1 MKRKLACFGLAFAM
15 AELFAAY
22 LPPLVLLPAAAFFA
36 LLAFL
41 YRRYDIGIPFAGIF
55 CGLLCFF
62 VFYMAAVRPLQAYA
76 GQTAQCTV
84 IVETDTEPAY
94 QEGMY
99 RGSLRVTSWNGEAT
113 NFLVECSAF
122 PAASPGDTF
131 AAQWKFSDLEAD
143 AYQMSYRSQGIH
155 LQAEYLGSYRPQ
167 PSCQAPRFTLF
178 RLRKILSQRLKA
190 WMTEE
195 EGELEAAMLLGDKD
209 GLRETIQ
216 NTFRT
221 AGVSHLLAVSG
232 LHVALLCGIFSF
244 GYRRRFVRPLIV
256 LRAFWVLF
264 YMVLTGL
271 PVSVLRAGLVF
282 LIALAGDFFLQPVDL
297 LTSTGAAAVLLGLQN
312 AYAPC
317 DLGFQLSFCAVLG
330 VQAAGALSRW
340 EEGRLPELK
349 HPLAVHLLSWAMT
362 LLENLQV
369 AFFAGLATLPV
380 LILHGMTASGVGIL
394 TNLLVVW
401 MLELALQLGIAILV
415 LQFLPGCL
423 PVVRI
428 AGVLLSLWLHGM
440 LSVITWCAGL
450 PLAQLA
456 LPKNYTLLVLAVL
469 AVLALVFYMADR
481 LLWYLPAAALCILS
495 AVALGIWSQKDLVR
509 IALVGTANNPCAV
522 CVQNG
527 QALILFRGGQS
538 NVRAVSRYLAENAD
552 PNVTL
557 VVDLRQDPTTLDFS
571 GWPIIR
577 MADLDK
583 YTEQTALDDVALDL
597 YHDGSGSLA
606 VLAVG
611 NRHIA
616 ISSGRINLDE
626 PVSVDVFC
634 AGSSLP
640 DAVLPQTIVCCT
652 DSADWLSSVSA
663 QTVLYGQETPVIL
676 LRPWMSLTY
685 EEVEP
690 LALQ

>member
-1 MKRKLACFGLAFAM
+1 MKRKLAWFGLAFAT

-41 YRRYDIGIPFAGIF
+41 YHRYAVGIPFAGIF

-62 VFYMAAVRPLQAYA
+62 VFYLAVVRPLEPYA

-84 IVETDTEPAY
+84 IVETDDEPAY

-99 RGSLRVTSWNGEAT
+99 RGSLRVTSWNGEPT
-113 NFLVECSAF
+113 NFLVECRAF
-122 PAASPGDTF
+122 PAAAPGDTF
-131 AAQWKFSDLEAD
+131 TAQWKFADLETD

-155 LQAEYLGSYRPQ
+155 LQAEYLGSYQPQ
-167 PSCQAPRFTLF
+167 PSCQATRFTWF
-178 RLRKILSQRLKA
+178 RLRKTLAQRLKT
-190 WMTEE
+190 WMTAE
-195 EGELEAAMLLGDKD
+195 EGELEAAMLLGDKT
-209 GLRETIQ
+209 GLRDTIQ
-216 NTFRT
+216 DTFRI

-244 GYRRRFVRPLIV
+244 GFRRRFVRPLIV
-256 LRAFWVLF
+256 LRAFLVIF
-264 YMVLTGL
+264 YMLLTGL

-330 VQAAGALSRW
+330 VQAAGTLSRW
-340 EEGRLPELK
+340 EEGHLPDPR
-349 HPLAVHLLSWAMT
+349 HPWAVHILSRGMA
-362 LLENLQV
+362 LLENVQI
-369 AFFAGLATLPV
+369 AFLAGLATLPV
-380 LILHGMTASGVGIL
+380 LIAHGMTASGVGVL

-401 MLELALQLGIAILV
+401 MLEPALQLGIVILV

-428 AGVLLSLWLHGM
+428 ASVLLSLWLRGM
-440 LSVITWCAGL
+440 LSLVGWCAGL

-469 AVLALVFYMADR
+469 GILALVFHMADR
-481 LLWYLPAAALCILS
+481 MLWYLPAAAICSLS
-495 AVALGIWSQKDLVR
+495 AIAMGIWSQENLVR

-522 CVQNG
+522 CMQNG
-527 QALILFRGGQS
+527 QAVILFRGGQS
-538 NVRAVSRYLAENAD
+538 NVRAVTQYLAENAD
-552 PNVTL
+552 PEVTL
-557 VVDLRQDPTTLDFS
+557 VVDLRQDPSLLNF
-571 GWPIIR
+571 GEWPVTEIR
-577 MADLDK
+577 DLEG
-583 YTEQTALDDVALDL
+583 YTQQTALDDVALDL

-606 VLAVG
+606 VLGVG

-616 ISSGRINLDE
+616 LASGRVHLDA

-640 DAVLPQTIVCCT
+640 DTVLPQTIVCCT
-652 DSADWLSSVSA
+652 DSADWLTSVSA
-663 QTVLYGQETPVIL
+663 QTVLYGQETPVIMI
-676 LRPWMSLTY
+676 RPWLSLTY